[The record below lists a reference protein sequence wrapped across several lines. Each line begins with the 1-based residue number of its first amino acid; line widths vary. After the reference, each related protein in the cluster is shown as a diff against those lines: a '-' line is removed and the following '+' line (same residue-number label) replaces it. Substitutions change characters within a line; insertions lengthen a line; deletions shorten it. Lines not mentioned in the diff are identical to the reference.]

1 MTKNVVTIIFL
12 FLIIFVTLMFG
23 QNVEQF
29 DVIDQT
35 DPNGPSNKNNGTYYT
50 KENAN
55 GVSVFSAMKDFST
68 NINRANK
75 TAEPILKECLDDA
88 TKSVDQVDQV
98 DQKNA
103 CIAIYNAAMKMPVI
117 NDVNFWTNAN
127 GSYQKLLTAATANPT
142 LKQSPATHATTQ
154 ANISATNA
162 TNKETQQDLDRKM
175 SEMLNDNTG
184 INLESLA
191 KQNST
196 MYINI
201 AFTVLATTA
210 LYYIFVKL

>member
-50 KENAN
+50 KETN

-68 NINRANK
+68 DINRANK
-75 TAEPILKECLDDA
+75 TAEPILKECLNDE
-88 TKSVDQVDQV
+88 TKKVEYKD
-98 DQKNA
+98 A
-103 CIAIYNAAMKMPVI
+103 CIITYNAAMKMTS
-117 NDVNFWTNAN
+117 NFWN
-127 GSYQKLLTAATANPT
+127 GSYKKLLTAATANPT
-142 LKQSPATHATTQ
+142 LKQSPATHATIQ
-154 ANISATNA
+154 ATISATNA

-201 AFTVLATTA
+201 TFTVLATTA